1 MAILKQLPP
10 FWTVFLM
17 SMRPI
22 VELKGSIPVGVAMG
36 IPLWEAFLI
45 AWLASAVPVPFILL
59 FLRPLIRY
67 MKSTKPFRKFANW
80 LEARTRRKTEKGVIR
95 KYRLLGLFLFVAIP
109 LPGTGVWTG
118 SMIAA
123 LLDLRISHALP
134 VILFGNLVAGL
145 LMLFLTHSIIPA

>member
-10 FWTVFLM
+10 FWTVFFM
-17 SMRPI
+17 SMLPI

>member
-10 FWTVFLM
+10 FWTVFFM
-17 SMRPI
+17 SMLPI

-80 LEARTRRKTEKGVIR
+80 LEARTRRKPEKGVIR

>member
-10 FWTVFLM
+10 FWTVFFM
-17 SMRPI
+17 SMLPI

-134 VILFGNLVAGL
+134 VILFGNLGAGL

>member
-10 FWTVFLM
+10 FWTVFFM
-17 SMRPI
+17 SMLPI

-95 KYRLLGLFLFVAIP
+95 KYRLLGLFRFVAIP